1 MTDNEST
8 HDPADTPPAND
19 NLKNQTSRIS
29 LESARP
35 LKSPLKAKKTTSL
48 VPDIPIRRLT
58 DGPIPQTISLKR
70 PPTSPITVQPVD
82 LPPPAKKPG
91 DTALV
96 QSPTTV
102 RTVTAETVKRQTS
115 RIGPTESATSKSP
128 MDFKRTTGPILGIP
142 MHPGPIPQTI
152 RLKRPATSHVKRPP
166 TSTVTA
172 KPPEPAVIP
181 RVEQAARGSK
191 DITEA
196 PTVIKHIAVSKI
208 PTSRIVLEEKLPP
221 VSATAKQPTTNIPP
235 LTSTEPPAP
244 KTIRLKRP
252 STLSDAEETI
262 QTTAKDESLQ
272 AAKKGETAKIDLPLE
287 DSALTPIT
295 QRKTIKIKRTD
306 RTVTPH
312 TVTPEAVTAPEP
324 GALVEA
330 PAPEEEETFIFPLV
344 AFAATLCIA
353 ALVYIMVAQ
362 AFGVHLLLPANMQ
375 LH

>member
-8 HDPADTPPAND
+8 HDPADVPPPN
-19 NLKNQTSRIS
+19 NGIKNQTVRIS
-29 LESARP
+29 LESVRP
-35 LKSPLKAKKTTSL
+35 VKPPSETKKATGL
-48 VPDIPIRRLT
+48 VPGIPT
-58 DGPIPQTISLKR
+58 HTGPIPPTIRLKR

-82 LPPPAKKPG
+82 MPPPAKKPG

-96 QSPTTV
+96 QAPTAV
-102 RTVTAETVKRQTS
+102 RPATAETVKRQTS
-115 RIGPTESATSKSP
+115 RIGLAESAAHKSP
-128 MDFKRTTGPILGIP
+128 TDSKRATGPILGIP
-142 MHPGPIPQTI
+142 MHAGPIPQTI
-152 RLKRPATSHVKRPP
+152 RLKRPATASMKRPP
-166 TSTVTA
+166 TSPVIA
-172 KPPEPAVIP
+172 KPSEPVVMP
-181 RVEQAARGSK
+181 NVEPVARGGQ

-196 PTVIKHIAVSKI
+196 PTVIKHIVAPKT
-208 PTSRIVLEEKLPP
+208 PTSRIVLEDRPA
-221 VSATAKQPTTNIPP
+221 SAGAKQPTANISP
-235 LTSTEPPAP
+235 LVTEEPPEP

-262 QTTAKDESLQ
+262 QVTATEGSLQ

-287 DSALTPIT
+287 ESTLTPLA

-312 TVTPEAVTAPEP
+312 AATPEAVAIPKP
-324 GALVEA
+324 GATAKTPV
-330 PAPEEEETFIFPLV
+330 PEEEEMLVFPIV

-362 AFGVHLLLPANMQ
+362 AFGVHLLLPSSMQ

>member
-1 MTDNEST
+1 MTDNGST
-8 HDPADTPPAND
+8 HDPADAPPSND
-19 NLKNQTSRIS
+19 GLKNQTSRIS

-35 LKSPLKAKKTTSL
+35 LKSPLEAKKATDL
-48 VPDIPIRRLT
+48 VSDT
-58 DGPIPQTISLKR
+58 DMPAYAGPIPQTIRLKR

-82 LPPPAKKPG
+82 LPPPAKKAG

-96 QSPTTV
+96 QASTTV
-102 RTVTAETVKRQTS
+102 RTVAAETVKRKTS
-115 RIGPTESATSKSP
+115 RIELAEAMAPKSP
-128 MDFKRTTGPILGIP
+128 TDFKRTTGPILGIP
-142 MHPGPIPQTI
+142 MHAGPIPQTI
-152 RLKRPATSHVKRPP
+152 RLKRPATSPVKRPP
-166 TSTVTA
+166 TSPVIA
-172 KPPEPAVIP
+172 PAVMP
-181 RVEQAARGSK
+181 RAEQATRGGQ

-196 PTVIKHIAVSKI
+196 PTVAKHIAATKT
-208 PTSRIVLEEKLPP
+208 PTSRIVLEELSAP

-235 LTSTEPPAP
+235 FTSAEPPAP

-262 QTTAKDESLQ
+262 QVTAAEESLRT
-272 AAKKGETAKIDLPLE
+272 ARKGETAKIDLPLE

-306 RTVTPH
+306 RTVAPRS
-312 TVTPEAVTAPEP
+312 PIPAAAAAPEP

-330 PAPEEEETFIFPLV
+330 PVPEEEEAFVFPLV

-362 AFGVHLLLPANMQ
+362 AFGVHLLLPASMQ